1 MSIRV
6 RAQESNGVIN
16 IRALMSHN
24 MLVPDDDGGPH
35 FIETVEI
42 ARNGTTA
49 LTANWNYTVSR
60 NPFLQTEIDGSA
72 GDTVSISWTDN
83 KGESDSTEV
92 EVR

>member
-16 IRALMSHN
+16 IRALMSHD
-24 MLVPDDDGGPH
+24 MLVPEDDGGPH

-42 ARNGTTA
+42 KRNGTTA
-49 LTANWNYTVSR
+49 LTANWQFTVSR
-60 NPFLQTEIDGSA
+60 NPFLQAEIDGAS
-72 GDTVSISWTDN
+72 GDTVTITWKDN
-83 KGESDSTEV
+83 KGESDSSEV

>member
-6 RAQESNGVIN
+6 RAQESNGVVN
-16 IRALMSHN
+16 VRALMSHD

-42 ARNGTTA
+42 KRNGEDAVTA
-49 LTANWNYTVSR
+49 HWNFTVSR
-60 NPFLQTEIDGSA
+60 NPFLQVEFDGSA
-72 GDTVSISWTDN
+72 GDTVSVSWTDN

-92 EVR
+92 EVG